1 MEKIIDRILNSE
13 KLSPKEFNSFC
24 KKNSIDKSNRSN
36 FKDSL
41 TKAIERLTSERDKI
55 FIPNSQII
63 KGDNPITQW
72 GEFYSKNRKT
82 ERVFPPGTDK
92 KKVSSDKKRKK
103 ELSEDISLID
113 EMLQIVDLYSE
124 KESSQIKETKILVN
138 GDSSNYEKDSLIPPG
153 ILTELQRINKFIEVQ
168 FKDRIPEKKLK
179 GQIGKELSLLY
190 KEKIK
195 SKTDKRDFL
204 KSIYKYLRFPFEWKY
219 KNFES
224 CCYKY

>member
-124 KESSQIKETKILVN
+124 KESSQIKENNSPGLMDFEEPLKSKLDKIN
-138 GDSSNYEKDSLIPPG
+138 SYLI
-153 ILTELQRINKFIEVQ
+153 TA
-168 FKDRIPEKKLK
+168 KKGNVSEREIK
-179 GQIGKELSLLY
+179 NRV
-190 KEKIK
+190 KIK
-195 SKTDKRDFL
+195 VRKIWKDEFE
-204 KSIYKYLRFPFEWKY
+204 SIYFTKTFSNRENFIRMIYPSLELNFPFDWDIEAYVKTLS
-219 KNFES
+219 NN
-224 CCYKY
+224 